1 MAESENDLISRTIRF
16 LNQQKEIYGDFQVV
30 SATKSQNH
38 EGESLDTES
47 NSETSVEKNE
57 LATEKQ
63 NQESVSEKVEVATEA
78 QMHDDI
84 LATKSQKH
92 ESEEKGAVTVA
103 GSTIEESKTDY
114 KAQEAKTELTEAE
127 LIAQCSTL
135 EELRNLCEQSDA
147 LKTDLEG
154 TNLVFGV
161 GNPNADLMIIGEAP
175 GFNEDKQGEPFVGQA
190 GQLLDKIMSAIKF
203 ERKDIYI
210 ANILKHRPPE
220 NRDPKPEERA
230 KSLPYLLKQ
239 IELVNPKLILCVG
252 RVSGTTLLGKDDS
265 LKNMRSKFH
274 EFHGREL
281 MVTYHPAALLRNAQ
295 WKRPTWEDVQKLR
308 ARYDELGCKP

>member
-16 LNQQKEIYGDFQVV
+16 LKQQKEMYGDFSVEF
-30 SATKSQNH
+30 ATESQNH
-38 EGESLDTES
+38 EAVSEETE
-47 NSETSVEKNE
+47 V
-57 LATEKQ
+57 ATNAHDHE
-63 NQESVSEKVEVATEA
+63 NIEEKVEADTSVSVEEAETEY
-78 QMHDDI
+78 Q
-84 LATKSQKH
+84 T
-92 ESEEKGAVTVA
+92 G
-103 GSTIEESKTDY
+103 
-114 KAQEAKTELTEAE
+114 EAKPELTEAE

-135 EELRNLCEQSDA
+135 EELKALCEKTEA

-175 GFNEDKQGEPFVGQA
+175 GFNEDKQGEPFVGEA
-190 GQLLDKIMSAIKF
+190 GQLLDKIMAAINFKR
-203 ERKDIYI
+203 EDIYI

-220 NRDPKPEERA
+220 NRDPKVEERA
-230 KSLPYLLKQ
+230 NSLPYLLKQ
-239 IELVNPKLILCVG
+239 IELVDPKLILCVG

-274 EFHGREL
+274 EFYGREM
-281 MVTYHPAALLRNAQ
+281 MVTYHPAALLRNQQ

-308 ARYDELGCKP
+308 KRYDELGGKP

>member
-16 LNQQKEIYGDFQVV
+16 LNQQKEMYGDFQVV
-30 SATKSQNH
+30 SATKSPNH
-38 EGESLDTES
+38 EIESLDTES

-57 LATEKQ
+57 SATKTQ
-63 NQESVSEKVEVATEA
+63 HHESISEKVEV
-78 QMHDDI
+78 
-84 LATKSQKH
+84 ATKSQKH
-92 ESEEKGAVTVA
+92 ESEEKRAVTVTE
-103 GSTIEESKTDY
+103 STVEESKTDY
-114 KAQEAKTELTEAE
+114 SAEEATPELTEAE

-135 EELRNLCEQSDA
+135 EELRNLCEQSEA

-175 GFNEDKQGEPFVGQA
+175 GFNEDEQGEPFVGEA
-190 GQLLDKIMSAIKF
+190 GQLLDKIMGAIKF
-203 ERKDIYI
+203 KRDDIYI
-210 ANILKHRPPE
+210 ANILKHRPPD
-220 NRDPKPEERA
+220 NRDPKMEERA

-239 IELVNPKLILCVG
+239 IDLVDPKLILCVG
-252 RVSGTTLLGKDDS
+252 RVSGTTLLNKDDS

-281 MVTYHPAALLRNAQ
+281 MVTYHPAALLRNQ
-295 WKRPTWEDVQKLR
+295 NWKRPTWEDVQKLR
-308 ARYDELGCKP
+308 ERYDELGGQQ